1 LRETSRLHATSVVI
15 DGASHPAPAA
25 TGRGSS
31 LNLVVSELDYH
42 ELWPPSADRKVEGS
56 MARHRLR
63 VTLAA
68 PLAAVATLSLGMAA
82 CGTDAS
88 SGGGGGTTV
97 QIWEGYTGAEAKTF
111 AHMVTEYQNQH
122 PGVKVS
128 SLFVNNDDTLQKV
141 LTAVRGG
148 SPPDIAYLY
157 GSWAPNVAQ
166 IPQVVNL
173 TNVVKRPGVNWNDF
187 WVGERDVAT
196 VKGKV
201 IGIPALVDN
210 LAVVYNKALFA
221 KAGLAPP
228 SPGWTWTQ
236 FEADAKKL
244 TDPASKQ
251 FGTAYVTPG
260 TEDTVWH
267 WEALLW
273 EAGGQLLTAGNKKAA
288 FDSAAGLQ
296 SLTTLRTMAVT
307 DKSMYLDPT
316 DNAYANLFNSGKIGM
331 LVTGPWDLS
340 AFPNVHYGVQVMPSY
355 PGSAAGHQTI
365 SGPDNWVVFNNGA
378 TRVSAAEKFILWLTA
393 PAQIKYFSL
402 RTGDLPTRQSVGDA
416 PGFNAQMDS
425 TLPGVSAFVA
435 NLANVKQARP
445 QIPTYPKISTVLG
458 NMIVSV
464 LLGKSQPQAAL
475 SSAAQQ
481 VNQIL
486 AAG

>member
-1 LRETSRLHATSVVI
+1 MAKLL
-15 DGASHPAPAA
+15 PA
-25 TGRGSS
+25 RRRR
-31 LNLVVSELDYH
+31 VSIAGL
-42 ELWPPSADRKVEGS
+42 
-56 MARHRLR
+56 
-63 VTLAA
+63 LAV
-68 PLAAVATLSLGMAA
+68 PVAAVMVLAG
-82 CGTDAS
+82 CGTDSNSNGS
-88 SGGGGGTTV
+88 SGGSSI
-97 QIWEGYTGAEAKTF
+97 QIWEGWTGAEAKTWT
-111 AHMVTEYQNQH
+111 HLIGVYEHSH
-122 PGVKVS
+122 PGQKVS
-128 SLFVNNDDTLQKV
+128 SLYVNNDDTLQKV

-173 TNVVKRPGVNWNDF
+173 TKVVQRPGVNWNDF

-196 VKGKV
+196 VNGKV

-210 LAVVYNKALFA
+210 LAVVYNKTLFA
-221 KAGLAPP
+221 KAHLPLP
-228 SPGWTWTQ
+228 TSNWTWDQ
-236 FEADAKKL
+236 FVADAKKL

-273 EAGGQLLTAGNKKAA
+273 EAGGSLLTAGNKKAA
-288 FDSAAGLQ
+288 FDSAAGLA
-296 SLTTLRTMAVT
+296 SLNTLRTMAVT

-316 DNAYANLFNSGKIGM
+316 DSAYANLFNSGKIGM

-340 AFPNVHYGVQVMPSY
+340 GFPNVHYGVQVMPAY
-355 PGSAAGHQTI
+355 PGTSGGHQTI
-365 SGPDNWVVFNNGA
+365 SGPDNWVIFNNGSSQ
-378 TRVSAAEKFILWLTA
+378 VSAAEKFLLWITA
-393 PAQIKYFSL
+393 PAQVKYWSL
-402 RTGDLPTRQSVGDA
+402 HTGDLPTRASVGNA
-416 PGFNAQMDS
+416 AGFNQQMDS
-425 TLPGVSAFVA
+425 TLPDVSAFVA

-445 QIPTYPKISTVLG
+445 QIPTYPKISQVLG

-486 AAG
+486 GAG